1 MMQSLRCNLRLG
13 LIYWK
18 VMFHFQDTQFF
29 VLQTIPATS
38 KIVGSLQVFAH
49 KLKNILN
56 IF

>member
-18 VMFHFQDTQFF
+18 VMFHFQDSQFF

-38 KIVGSLQVFAH
+38 KIVASLQVFAH